1 MASGRFDGVAAPF
14 PLLNPK
20 GDGNMNTVFLFAQKA
35 IGPAVFLSMFLA
47 ASVQGEAAARLLRQD
62 GPGRLYDQDGL
73 PVVVLSGTFHEMGL
87 QYGALMGDKIRG
99 TYDAAIR
106 DCFVKSG
113 QFKQAELNELA
124 DGLYKT
130 LPMRQ
135 KELLRGIAEA
145 ARISR
150 QEAVLTANI
159 AAVQIVARKKF
170 GGTISSCT
178 SGAAWGRYT
187 ADGKV
192 FTVRDFDYPDVF
204 RRLAKK
210 FRVMVVY
217 RPTDGSN
224 AVAGLTLAGGVSLLD
239 AMNSQGLYIEQNN
252 GADSGG
258 MVMFPNRTDVS
269 TQVNNV
275 LFDASDSDQFRALM
289 EGIRFNYSIIL
300 MQADA
305 SATRF
310 FETSTWDM
318 QRREAQGDTLIATA
332 NQFQHPAW
340 GMLSLPSPAAWYS
353 SYRCE
358 TLLNLMKQVPG
369 SRVDEQSLMGIL
381 DIPFYNEDGS
391 IGKGVAVL
399 KKNPKDDEVTVW
411 QVITKPSERKMWV
424 RFPTLTGWIAFD
436 LNEWFK

>member
-1 MASGRFDGVAAPF
+1 
-14 PLLNPK
+14 
-20 GDGNMNTVFLFAQKA
+20 
-35 IGPAVFLSMFLA
+35 
-47 ASVQGEAAARLLRQD
+47 
-62 GPGRLYDQDGL
+62 
-73 PVVVLSGTFHEMGL
+73 
-87 QYGALMGDKIRG
+87 
-99 TYDAAIR
+99 
-106 DCFVKSG
+106 
-113 QFKQAELNELA
+113 
-124 DGLYKT
+124 
-130 LPMRQ
+130 
-135 KELLRGIAEA
+135 
-145 ARISR
+145 
-150 QEAVLTANI
+150 
-159 AAVQIVARKKF
+159 
-170 GGTISSCT
+170 
-178 SGAAWGRYT
+178 
-187 ADGKV
+187 
-192 FTVRDFDYPDVF
+192 
-204 RRLAKK
+204 
-210 FRVMVVY
+210 MVVY

-224 AVAGLTLAGGVSLLD
+224 AVAGLTLAGGISLLD

-275 LFDASDSDQFRALM
+275 LFDASDSDQFRSLM

-391 IGKGVAVL
+391 IGRGVAVL

-411 QVITKPSERKMWV
+411 QVITKPAERKMWV